1 MRTSLAPAPPLA
13 AQLRTRVDALRAT
26 QLSALPEARR
36 DVAATAAKLMA
47 VRAGILERMV
57 VVLERAKHGALARAV
72 RARAEHLAVVAQGI
86 EGKVEYVPVPLLILS
101 LSMVVLGGTFC
112 RLVLTCRR
120 VAKLEIAATLYTPE
134 TVAALERYRAHLGDA
149 RARLEEQRGLA
160 AEELG
165 RYGDV
170 GGSGDGGAL
179 VEIARRYGE
188 LVREVESVR
197 MEIARLGE

>member
-1 MRTSLAPAPPLA
+1 M
-13 AQLRTRVDALRAT
+13 V
-26 QLSALPEARR
+26 
-36 DVAATAAKLMA
+36 ATAAKLMA

-57 VVLERAKHGALARAV
+57 VVLERAKHGALARAM
-72 RARAEHLAVVAQGI
+72 RTRAEHLAVVAQGI

-101 LSMVVLGGTFC
+101 LSMVVLGVTFC
-112 RLVLTCRR
+112 RFVLTCRR

-149 RARLEEQRGLA
+149 RARLEEQRVLA
-160 AEELG
+160 VEELG
-165 RYGDV
+165 RYGDM
-170 GGSGDGGAL
+170 GGSGDGGIL